1 MVLRIRR
8 SHVLRGSIPGQFMSF
23 FSLWAYLKHGYV
35 LSGSSVS
42 ACCVVLVYKA
52 VYTCGFWYTLVHTWV
67 TFRSDV
73 ASTGERVNDIV
84 HGMSISL
91 YHAVFCVGL
100 DSRYP

>member
-1 MVLRIRR
+1 MFERFRLLTSWFWISCEFVVLRLRR

-67 TFRSDV
+67 TF
-73 ASTGERVNDIV
+73 
-84 HGMSISL
+84 
-91 YHAVFCVGL
+91 
-100 DSRYP
+100 